1 MHPFNQFAQ
10 ENTVFNSETTH
21 VISVSEL
28 NRTTR
33 QLLEEAYGS
42 IWIQGELSNVV
53 KPRSGHLYFTLK
65 DEFSQVRCALFKNK
79 SNLQFEPGD
88 GLHVIAKAT
97 VSLYEPRGDYQL
109 IISQLILAGEGALQ
123 QAFELLKKKLDKAG
137 LFNQKNKKPLPAF
150 PNKIAV
156 ITSPTGAAVRD
167 ILTTLKRRY
176 PIAEVCIYP
185 TLVQGSEAAEQIV
198 KALQLANKHDYC
210 DVIIL
215 ARGGGSLEDLWP
227 FNEERVAKAIFD
239 SKIPV
244 ISGVGHEPDITIADF
259 VADFRAATP
268 TAAAEHA
275 VPNYIDIQNNIL
287 SLTKQL
293 IYLIQRH
300 VRTNQ
305 QHLDLLSKQLQHPGQ
320 KIKLAQEKL
329 IRLKKELLKSIKN
342 KILLLNNKLASTARM
357 LHAVSPLTTLDRGY
371 AIVKQPG
378 KNQVLTSSEQ
388 IKIGEKLEIVL
399 RKGTIVTEVIEL
411 KNSVHYKEALISQ
424 ID

>member
-1 MHPFNQFAQ
+1 MHPFNQFSQ
-10 ENTVFNSETTH
+10 ENTVFNSEKMH

-42 IWIQGELSNVV
+42 IWIHGELSNVV
-53 KPRSGHLYFTLK
+53 KPRSGHVYFTLK

-79 SNLQFEPGD
+79 SGLSFDPSD

-109 IISQLILAGEGALQ
+109 IISQLMLAGVGALQ
-123 QAFELLKKKLDKAG
+123 QAFEQLKKKLDKAG
-137 LFNQKNKKPLPAF
+137 LFNQQNKKPLPAF

-156 ITSPTGAAVRD
+156 ITSPTGAAIRD
-167 ILTTLKRRY
+167 ILTTLQRRY
-176 PIAEVCIYP
+176 SIAEICVYP
-185 TLVQGSEAAEQIV
+185 TLVQGAEAAEQIV
-198 KALQLANKHDYC
+198 KALKLANKHQYC

-227 FNEERVAKAIFD
+227 FNEEAVAHAIFD

-244 ISGVGHEPDITIADF
+244 ISGVGHEPDVTIADF

-275 VPNYIDIQNNIL
+275 VPNYIDILNNIL
-287 SLTKQL
+287 GFKKQL
-293 IYLIQRH
+293 IYFIQRQI
-300 VRTNQ
+300 RTHQ
-305 QHLDLLSKQLQHPGQ
+305 QHLDLLSKRLQHPEK

-329 IRLKKELLKSIKN
+329 DRLQKELFKSIKN
-342 KILLLNNKLASTARM
+342 KILLLNNRLASTARM

-371 AIVKQPG
+371 AIVK
-378 KNQVLTSSEQ
+378 KLDNNKVLTTTKE

-399 RKGTIVTEVIEL
+399 RQGTAITEVTAL
-411 KNSVHYKEALISQ
+411 KDSTLLKMK
-424 ID
+424 